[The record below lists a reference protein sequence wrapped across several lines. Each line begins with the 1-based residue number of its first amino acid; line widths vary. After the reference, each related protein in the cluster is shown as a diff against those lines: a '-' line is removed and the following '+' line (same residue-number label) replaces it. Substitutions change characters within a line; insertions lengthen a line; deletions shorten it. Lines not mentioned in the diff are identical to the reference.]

1 MRPDRGPDRHVEAIS
16 DAVALTPL
24 QDLPGMHYVASLV
37 ARAAGL
43 PVEQVLALPLHDAVA
58 LLDRLA
64 AELDVQRALAQLQ
77 AQEHAGGARRQG
89 EDGGE

>member
-1 MRPDRGPDRHVEAIS
+1 MCPDRRPRDDTAAIS

-24 QDLPGMHYVASLV
+24 QDLREMYYVASLV

-43 PVEQVLALPLHDAVA
+43 PVAQILALPLRDAFA

-64 AELDVQRALAQLQ
+64 AERDVQRAIDQL
-77 AQEHAGGARRQG
+77 HAR
-89 EDGGE
+89 EPP